1 MVKES
6 EQRTVAG
13 VHFSEIQVF
22 KTSPLTDNLN
32 TDMEVR
38 VTLVLFSKKRL
49 KNPDEN
55 VVYILSW
62 QLELRGLSPL

>member
-1 MVKES
+1 MHLSKM
-6 EQRTVAG
+6 
-13 VHFSEIQVF
+13 QVF

-32 TDMEVR
+32 KHMEVR

>member
-13 VHFSEIQVF
+13 VHLRKMQAF

-32 TDMEVR
+32 KHMEVR